1 MSKKII
7 AVTRHLPGVVE
18 TLSEYGEVRSAPP
31 GAELDKA
38 DLIALMSDAD
48 AVLTTA
54 WDNIDAEVISACPK
68 LRLICNT
75 GVGYNNI
82 DIAAARLR
90 KIMVTNTPGVTDD
103 AVADLAMGLMI
114 AVARRLPQAD
124 VFVRSG
130 QWTKATLVGFGLG
143 QDVSGKT
150 LGIVGFGRIGQ
161 TLAKRAQGFDMTVL
175 YHARRPVSAETESL
189 YKARHSTLD
198 KLLGDSDFV
207 VLLVPYS
214 VETHHIIGT
223 EQLKKMKP
231 SAFLVNVARGG
242 VVDDQALAVALKA
255 GALAG
260 AALDCVENE
269 PDLHPELFGLANVIF
284 SPHIGSA
291 TPGTRRTMVSMSTK
305 NLIAGITGKT
315 PPNLIPLPG
324 QASNKGVP
332 RSDDVHL
339 RNGELANHRNEE
351 GGRA

>member
-1 MSKKII
+1 MPKKII
-7 AVTRHLPGVVE
+7 AVTRHMLGVVG
-18 TLSEYGEVRSAPP
+18 TLSKYGEVRSAPP

-38 DLIALMSDAD
+38 DLIALMIDAD

-54 WDNIDAEVISACPK
+54 WDRIDAEVISACPK

-75 GVGYNNI
+75 GVGCNNI
-82 DIAAARLR
+82 DIAAARMR

-114 AVARRLPQAD
+114 ALARRLPQAD

-130 QWTKATLVGFGLG
+130 QWTKATLTSFGLG
-143 QDVSGKT
+143 QDISKKT
-150 LGIVGFGRIGQ
+150 LGIIGFGRIGQ

-175 YHARRPVSAETESL
+175 YHARRLVSAETESL
-189 YKARHSTLD
+189 YKARHCALD
-198 KLLGDSDFV
+198 KLLADSDFV

-214 VETHHIIGT
+214 KATHHIVGT

-231 SAFLVNVARGG
+231 SAFLVNIARGG
-242 VVDDQALAVALKA
+242 VVDDHALAVALKA

-269 PDLHPELFGLANVIF
+269 PNIHPELFELPNVIF

-291 TPGTRRTMVSMSTK
+291 TPGTRQTMVLMSIQ
-305 NLIAGITGKT
+305 NLIAGITGQT
-315 PPNLIPLPG
+315 PPNLIPLP
-324 QASNKGVP
+324 
-332 RSDDVHL
+332 
-339 RNGELANHRNEE
+339 
-351 GGRA
+351 

>member
-1 MSKKII
+1 MPKKII

-18 TLSEYGEVRSAPP
+18 TLSKYGEVRSAPP
-31 GAELDKA
+31 GAKLDKA

-54 WDNIDAEVISACPK
+54 WDSIDAEVISACPK
-68 LRLICNT
+68 LGLICNT

-82 DIAAARLR
+82 DITAAQLR

-114 AVARRLPQAD
+114 AAARRLPQSD
-124 VFVRSG
+124 IFVRSG
-130 QWTKATLVGFGLG
+130 QWTKTTLTSFGLG
-143 QDVSGKT
+143 QDVSRKT
-150 LGIVGFGRIGQ
+150 LGIIGFGRIGQ

-189 YKARHSTLD
+189 YKARHCTLD
-198 KLLGDSDFV
+198 KLLADSDFV

-214 VETHHIIGT
+214 TETHHIIGT
-223 EQLKKMKP
+223 AQLKKMRP

-242 VVDDQALAVALKA
+242 VVDDHALAVALKA

-269 PDLHPELFGLANVIF
+269 PNIHPELFELPNVIF

-291 TPGTRRTMVSMSTK
+291 TPGTRQTMVSMSVQ

-315 PPNLIPLPG
+315 PPNLIPLP
-324 QASNKGVP
+324 N
-332 RSDDVHL
+332 
-339 RNGELANHRNEE
+339 
-351 GGRA
+351 

>member
-1 MSKKII
+1 MPRRII
-7 AVTRHLPGVVE
+7 AVTRHMPGVVE
-18 TLSEYGEVRSAPP
+18 TLSKYGEVRSAPP

-38 DLIALMSDAD
+38 GLIALMSDAD
-48 AVLTTA
+48 AVLTAA
-54 WDNIDAEVISACPK
+54 WDSIDAEVISACPK

-82 DIAAARLR
+82 DIVAARLR

-114 AVARRLPQAD
+114 ALARRLPQAD

-130 QWTKATLVGFGLG
+130 QWTKATLTSFGLG
-143 QDVSGKT
+143 QDVSRKT
-150 LGIVGFGRIGQ
+150 LGIIGFGRIGQ

-175 YHARRPVSAETESL
+175 YHARCPVSAETESL
-189 YKARHSTLD
+189 YKARHCTLD
-198 KLLGDSDFV
+198 KLLADSDFV

-214 VETHHIIGT
+214 TATHHIIGA

-231 SAFLVNVARGG
+231 SAFLLNIARGG
-242 VVDDQALAVALKA
+242 VVDDEALAVALKS

-269 PDLHPELFGLANVIF
+269 PNIHPELLELPNVIF

-291 TPGTRRTMVSMSTK
+291 TPGTRQALVSMSTQ
-305 NLIAGITGKT
+305 NLIAGITGQT
-315 PPNLIPLPG
+315 PPNLIPLP
-324 QASNKGVP
+324 
-332 RSDDVHL
+332 D
-339 RNGELANHRNEE
+339 
-351 GGRA
+351 

>member
-1 MSKKII
+1 MPRRII
-7 AVTRHLPGVVE
+7 AVTRHMPGVVE
-18 TLSEYGEVRSAPP
+18 TLSKYGEVRCAPP

-38 DLIALMSDAD
+38 GLIALMSDAD
-48 AVLTTA
+48 AVLTAA
-54 WDNIDAEVISACPK
+54 WDSIDAEVISACPK

-114 AVARRLPQAD
+114 GLARRLPQAD
-124 VFVRSG
+124 AFVRSG
-130 QWTKATLVGFGLG
+130 QWTKATLTGFGLG
-143 QDVSGKT
+143 QDVSRKT
-150 LGIVGFGRIGQ
+150 LGIIGFGRIGQ

-175 YHARRPVSAETESL
+175 YHTRRPVSAQTESL
-189 YKARHSTLD
+189 YKARHCTLD
-198 KLLGDSDFV
+198 QLLADSDFV

-214 VETHHIIGT
+214 TATHHIIGA

-231 SAFLVNVARGG
+231 SAFLVNIARGG
-242 VVDDQALAVALKA
+242 VVDDEALAVALKA

-269 PDLHPELFGLANVIF
+269 PNIHPELFELPNVIF

-291 TPGTRRTMVSMSTK
+291 TPGTRQALVSMSTQ
-305 NLIAGITGKT
+305 NLIAGITGQT
-315 PPNLIPLPG
+315 PPNLIPFP
-324 QASNKGVP
+324 N
-332 RSDDVHL
+332 
-339 RNGELANHRNEE
+339 
-351 GGRA
+351 